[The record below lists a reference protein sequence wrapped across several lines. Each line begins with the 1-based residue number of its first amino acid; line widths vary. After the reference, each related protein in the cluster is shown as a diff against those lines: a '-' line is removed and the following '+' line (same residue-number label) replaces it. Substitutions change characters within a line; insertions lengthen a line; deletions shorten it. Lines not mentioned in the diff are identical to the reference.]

1 MYVSSSSLFVSAIDR
16 PFQSRN
22 MAQIAALEAEMA
34 KIQKALDSA
43 KATYSSL
50 QKQYQEQCG
59 MHFPAFTVP
68 PIH

>member
-1 MYVSSSSLFVSAIDR
+1 
-16 PFQSRN
+16 

-43 KATYSSL
+43 KATYSSF

-59 MHFPAFTVP
+59 MHFAAFIVP

>member
-1 MYVSSSSLFVSAIDR
+1 MT
-16 PFQSRN
+16 
-22 MAQIAALEAEMA
+22 QIAALEAEIA

-59 MHFPAFTVP
+59 AYQADKSFSRSD
-68 PIH
+68 IDL